1 MLDRRISI
9 DCYDDSNDGGGD
21 GKCVCMYVYV
31 KGGVCMY
38 VHTQQPWFALT
49 LAAVVKWH
57 AARLVG
63 SLAQT
68 HYRNTSLHST

>member
-49 LAAVVKWH
+49 LAAVVK
-57 AARLVG
+57 
-63 SLAQT
+63 
-68 HYRNTSLHST
+68 